1 MATPVQSGV
10 IGTGGG
16 DLVVDGLVDE
26 IEAVRA
32 VQAGD
37 LAAFAP
43 LYTAYWPTVHGIV
56 LAQAHTVEVADIAQD
71 VFVTALSRIAELRDP
86 AAFGGWLATM
96 ARHASVD
103 AVRRRRST
111 VVVTD
116 DVRIDVPPPRLEALA
131 VLRVIRE
138 LPAAYRETLVLRLV
152 EGMTGP
158 EIALRTGMTAG
169 SVRVNLHRG
178 MKMLRARL
186 GADDGGDN
194 A

>member
-1 MATPVQSGV
+1 MAMPVQSREM
-10 IGTGGG
+10 GTDAG
-16 DLVVDGLVDE
+16 DVVVDALVDE

-43 LYTAYWPTVHGIV
+43 LYAAYWSMVHGIV
-56 LAQAHTVEVADIAQD
+56 LARARTVEVADVAQD

-103 AVRRRRST
+103 AIRRQR
-111 VVVTD
+111 VTAELAD
-116 DVRIDVPPPRLEALA
+116 DARVDVPPPRLEALA
-131 VLRVIRE
+131 VLHAIRE
-138 LPAAYRETLVLRLV
+138 LPEAYRETLVLRLV

-158 EIALRTGMTAG
+158 EIALRSGMTPG

-178 MKMLRARL
+178 MKLLRARL
-186 GADDGGDN
+186 GADERGDH